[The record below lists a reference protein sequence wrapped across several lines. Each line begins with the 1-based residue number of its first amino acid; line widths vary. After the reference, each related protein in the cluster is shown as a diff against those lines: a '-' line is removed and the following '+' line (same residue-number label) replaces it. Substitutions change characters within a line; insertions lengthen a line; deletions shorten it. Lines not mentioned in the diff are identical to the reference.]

1 VEYGMWNMW
10 NVEYHVE
17 YDQENERMSHRRVNL
32 KHTQGRL
39 KLLTCIKLEFLKE
52 IIERM
57 KEESILKDLMTY
69 NFLEFLKE
77 INPKIQKSQ

>member
-1 VEYGMWNMW
+1 M
-10 NVEYHVE
+10 
-17 YDQENERMSHRRVNL
+17 

-52 IIERM
+52 IVERM

-69 NFLEFLKE
+69 DFLGFFKE
-77 INPKIQKSQ
+77 INP